1 MQAAIESGAYIEYI
15 SLIAVLAL
23 VGAVRTFTP
32 NKSRVNDNY
41 GILAHIFVNI
51 IDTII
56 TGTCT
61 YAAMCVYLGV
71 PFPLNTFIAIAIGW
85 LGLRGTYGLAL
96 QIVNVITKYKGNHYE
111 HSAEQDYMHS
121 SHSTRQ
127 ECMIKKFEDMQTE
140 KAKEAKDA

>member
-1 MQAAIESGAYIEYI
+1 MQEVIANGSYIEYI
-15 SLIAVLAL
+15 SLICVLAL

-32 NKSRVNDNY
+32 NKSRVASDQY
-41 GILAHIFVNI
+41 GIIAHIFVNI
-51 IDTII
+51 VDTII

-61 YAAMCVYLGV
+61 YAAVCVYLGV

-111 HSAEQDYMHS
+111 ESVEQQYQHSAHK
-121 SHSTRQ
+121 Q
-127 ECMIKKFEDMQTE
+127 ECMIKKFDELQKE
-140 KAKEAKDA
+140 KESKDA